1 MQLVNPELGLI
12 IGLILIGF
20 IIYAL
25 FKLFSSNTL
34 LTILLILG
42 GLIITPVILKNSK
55 KEKVEEQKK
64 FEYLEQQ
71 KREQQKREQQKQEE
85 LRRKNAPGS
94 SSCRYAIERRIREI
108 GGMHTGIE
116 HKGDG
121 KFVAFVANSTTNYN
135 YKITYFYT
143 NANCDII
150 NVIVK

>member
-1 MQLVNPELGLI
+1 
-12 IGLILIGF
+12 GLILMGF